1 MNIVQIVVTIA
12 RIQSAF
18 VTEIKALKTEKLGVK
33 ILVDTAFFAKMMRN
47 LLKYWTQDWVLINQ
61 FWMDFMVRLIIDSSI
76 ISKLIVQGGNIT
88 ELDFTMGPKTN
99 VYHSLLATLVLATKL
114 RFRHSMSVTT
124 RLPWKSRV
132 KFIWMLFVSGIS
144 CCRFEYLYRKINYE

>member
-1 MNIVQIVVTIA
+1 MNPLCVCGGID
-12 RIQSAF
+12 S
-18 VTEIKALKTEKLGVK
+18 LK
-33 ILVDTAFFAKMMRN
+33 ILNLVDAAFFAKMMRN
-47 LLKYWTQDWVLINQ
+47 LLKYWTQDRVLINQ
-61 FWMDFMVRLIIDSSI
+61 FWMDFMVRLIINSSI

-99 VYHSLLATLVLATKL
+99 VYHFWLATLVLATEL
-114 RFRHSMSVTT
+114 QFRHLMSVKT

-132 KFIWMLFVSGIS
+132 KFIWMLLVSGIFKVS